1 MSVMSSDRLEMTLYF
16 LRNRIEQIR
25 QFRAKANEKIAIRR
39 FGDTLKL
46 KVATRRDD
54 KSLDAEIK
62 DTLRSFPKAK
72 RENLAK
78 LFKVSLA
85 TITRRLKVL
94 QLAGEI
100 RRVGSRKTGHW
111 EVLQAL

>member
-1 MSVMSSDRLEMTLYF
+1 MTLYF

-25 QFRAKANEKIAIRR
+25 QFRVEADTKIAI
-39 FGDTLKL
+39 GGHDDTLRRKA
-46 KVATRRDD
+46 ATRCDD

-62 DTLRSFPKAK
+62 DTLRSFPKAR

-85 TITRRLKVL
+85 TITRRLKAL
-94 QLAGEI
+94 QTAGEI

-111 EVLQAL
+111 EVLPSKL

>member
-1 MSVMSSDRLEMTLYF
+1 MTLYF

-25 QFRAKANEKIAIRR
+25 QFRAKADDKIAISGL
-39 FGDTLKL
+39 GDTLKR
-46 KVATRRDD
+46 KVAKQRDD

-94 QLAGEI
+94 QTAGEI

-111 EVLQAL
+111 EVREIMV

>member
-1 MSVMSSDRLEMTLYF
+1 MTLYF
-16 LRNRIEQIR
+16 VRNRIEQIR
-25 QFRAKANEKIAIRR
+25 QFRAKADAKIAISGL
-39 FGDTLKL
+39 GDTLNRKT
-46 KVATRRDD
+46 AARRDD

-85 TITRRLKVL
+85 TITRHLKAL
-94 QLAGEI
+94 QLSGEI

-111 EVLQAL
+111 EVLQDL

>member
-1 MSVMSSDRLEMTLYF
+1 MSLYF

-25 QFRAKANEKIAIRR
+25 QFRAEADTKIAISG
-39 FGDTLKL
+39 FDDTINR
-46 KVATRRDD
+46 KVPTRCDD

-94 QLAGEI
+94 QLTGEI

-111 EVLQAL
+111 EVLQNP

>member
-1 MSVMSSDRLEMTLYF
+1 MTLYF

-25 QFRAKANEKIAIRR
+25 QFRAEADAKIIISGLSDTIKRKATA
-39 FGDTLKL
+39 
-46 KVATRRDD
+46 RRDD

-62 DTLRSFPKAK
+62 DALRSFPKAK

-85 TITRRLKVL
+85 TITRRLKAL
-94 QLAGEI
+94 QLSGEI

-111 EVLQAL
+111 EVLQTL